1 MAFFF
6 SFILPQNCFIF
17 EFPRAYSVV
26 FCGTKEILFYRHNN
40 GMLKFCW
47 NILFPVCV
55 RICVR
60 ICHGGVSRRSPS
72 KNAVDDRND
81 NDVDDIVY
89 DNDIV
94 DV

>member
-1 MAFFF
+1 
-6 SFILPQNCFIF
+6 
-17 EFPRAYSVV
+17 
-26 FCGTKEILFYRHNN
+26 
-40 GMLKFCW
+40 MLKVCW

-72 KNAVDDRND
+72 KNATDDRND
-81 NDVDDIVY
+81 NDVDDIIY
-89 DNDIV
+89 DIV

>member
-1 MAFFF
+1 MAFF
-6 SFILPQNCFIF
+6 SFILPQNCFVF

-26 FCGTKEILFYRHNN
+26 VFCGTKETLFYRHN
-40 GMLKFCW
+40 GMLKVCW
-47 NILFPVCV
+47 NILFPV
-55 RICVR
+55 CVR

-72 KNAVDDRND
+72 KNAADDRN
-81 NDVDDIVY
+81 NNYVHDIIY

>member
-1 MAFFF
+1 
-6 SFILPQNCFIF
+6 
-17 EFPRAYSVV
+17 
-26 FCGTKEILFYRHNN
+26 
-40 GMLKFCW
+40 MLKVCW

-60 ICHGGVSRRSPS
+60 ICHGGVSRRSLS
-72 KNAVDDRND
+72 KNAADDRND
-81 NDVDDIVY
+81 NYVDDIIY